1 MSVTMKSYSPVV
13 QTLYQEIVQQ
23 LHNASSRTGSVYIR
37 AIKGIDYAYLKEPVG
52 ITRRDIF
59 LGRHDD
65 PAVAEEIE
73 AISAANEAAR
83 QRRVIVRSLLSAK
96 VPSPTSALGHVLDA
110 LSKSGLLKET
120 VLVGTAAYQC
130 YSPLVGSTLPS
141 AALTTQD
148 ADLATASLALT
159 SDTEGEPFEEVLRR
173 ADPTFRAIPALSPKA
188 PPSSFRSATGFMVDL
203 LTPQLRRDDRN
214 PMPLAKL
221 KAGAVPLQHL
231 RWLMEHPVPAAVLHG
246 SGTAV
251 TVPSPARF
259 AIHKLIIAQKR
270 AIDRTKR
277 QKDLL
282 QAEALIKTLKVTDP
296 WTLIDAFDDACGQ
309 GDQGW
314 RQPIARSLAELKIS
328 IETPDS

>member
-1 MSVTMKSYSPVV
+1 MKPYSPVV
-13 QTLYQEIVQQ
+13 QTLYQELVQQ
-23 LHNASSRTGSVYIR
+23 LHSASSRTGSVYIR
-37 AIKGIDYAYLKEPVG
+37 AIKGTAYAYLKEPIG
-52 ITRRDIF
+52 TTRRDVF

-65 PAVAEEIE
+65 PAVLDEIE
-73 AISAANEAAR
+73 AISSANDAAR
-83 QRRVIVRSLLSAK
+83 QRRLIIRNLLSAK
-96 VPSPTSALGHVLDA
+96 VPAPTSALGNVLDA

-130 YSPLVGSTLPS
+130 YSPLAGSTLPS

-173 ADPTFRAIPALSPKA
+173 ADPTFRAIPALSPNA
-188 PPSSFRSATGFMVDL
+188 PSASFTSASGFVVDL

-221 KAGAVPLQHL
+221 RAGAVPLQHL

-251 TVPSPARF
+251 IVPSPARF
-259 AIHKLIIAQKR
+259 AIHKLIVAQKR
-270 AIDRTKR
+270 GTDRMKR

-282 QAEALIKTLKVTDP
+282 QSKALIEVLRVTDP
-296 WTLIDAFDDACGQ
+296 WALTDAHDDACGQ
-309 GDQGW
+309 GDHGW
-314 RQPIARSLAELKIS
+314 RQPIARSLTELKIS
-328 IETPDS
+328 IETPHS